1 MAARRPIASG
11 QHYVLLTGVAGR
23 RVYLSRRTRK
33 RRRPIFSRPRPDATR
48 RPDPADAIE
57 GTCARHIE
65 GGVAMRT
72 LLVPAALAAF
82 IATAPF
88 AFAAQHATGTVKAF
102 DAKAMTLTLND
113 NAV

>member
-1 MAARRPIASG
+1 
-11 QHYVLLTGVAGR
+11 
-23 RVYLSRRTRK
+23 
-33 RRRPIFSRPRPDATR
+33 
-48 RPDPADAIE
+48 
-57 GTCARHIE
+57 
-65 GGVAMRT
+65 MRT

-113 NAV
+113 NAVYMLPQGFKDPGLKPGVKVTVNWDQKGAQKQAADVTITK